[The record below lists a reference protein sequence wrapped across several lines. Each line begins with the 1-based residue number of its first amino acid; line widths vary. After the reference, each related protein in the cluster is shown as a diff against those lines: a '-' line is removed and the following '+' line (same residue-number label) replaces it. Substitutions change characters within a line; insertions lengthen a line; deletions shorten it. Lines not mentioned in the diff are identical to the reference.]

1 MVREDAR
8 YSVQFDTSIVAVQS
22 VTVMAEA
29 VHKRLAWRSEAVSR
43 EGRVRMR
50 RKLALTATF
59 VLLVSL
65 VGMATI
71 QAAASYADPQFKTQW
86 EQGEAI
92 TPNFWGPAIASA
104 TNTTMEPY
112 KDTTGGKRTV
122 QYFDK
127 GRMEL
132 TKGKVTNGLLATE
145 IITGQIQTGDNT
157 FQAQAPPAIAIAGDP
172 TNTVPTY
179 ATLATK
185 AVSLLATVQSKV
197 GSNVTATISKTG
209 DVTVGAPP
217 AAPETTIS
225 VFDDTTKHNVPKVF
239 ADYRNKAGL
248 LTIGLAKSE
257 PFLAKVAVGGVQ
269 KDVMI
274 QVFERRVLTYTASN
288 PDAFKVE
295 MGNIGQH
302 YYQWRYP
309 NTAASAS
316 PSASAPAAPSGTA
329 TAPGVAGS
337 KTLPPPPASSS
348 AGFAV
353 TLSDIVP
360 TVKIGDIQTVNI
372 LTNGKVG
379 CAIDVTYSGNK
390 PAKSPGLQPRQTDE
404 QGKLNFTWT
413 IGSEAQPG
421 NATIAVN
428 CLPFGGTSAGTANA
442 SFTVSG

>member
-92 TPNFWGPAIASA
+92 TPNFWGPAIAGA

-145 IITGQIQTGDNT
+145 IITGQIQMGDNT

-217 AAPETTIS
+217 VAPETTIS

-337 KTLPPPPASSS
+337 KTLPPPASSS

>member
-1 MVREDAR
+1 
-8 YSVQFDTSIVAVQS
+8 
-22 VTVMAEA
+22 
-29 VHKRLAWRSEAVSR
+29 
-43 EGRVRMR
+43 MR
-50 RKLALTATF
+50 RKLALTATCA
-59 VLLVSL
+59 LLVSL

-71 QAAASYADPQFKTQW
+71 QAASSYAAPQFKTQW

-92 TPNFWGPAIASA
+92 TPNFWGPPIASA
-104 TNTTMEPY
+104 TNMTTEPY
-112 KDTTGGKRTV
+112 KEATGGTRTV

-132 TKGKVTNGLLATE
+132 TNGKVTNGLLAKE

-157 FQAQAPPAIAIAGDP
+157 FQGQAPPAIAIAGDP

-185 AVSLLATVQSKV
+185 AVSLLATAPSKI
-197 GSNVTATISKTG
+197 GSNVTATIAITG
-209 DVTVGAPP
+209 DVTAGAPP
-217 AAPETTIS
+217 TAPETTIS

-248 LTIGLAKSE
+248 QTIGLAISE
-257 PFLAKVAVGGVQ
+257 PFLAKVAVGGKQ
-269 KDVMI
+269 TDVMI

-302 YYQWRYP
+302 YYQWRYTNKVATP
-309 NTAASAS
+309 SASASAS
-316 PSASAPAAPSGTA
+316 PSASVPAASSGTA

-337 KTLPPPPASSS
+337 KTLPTVPPASST
-348 AGFAV
+348 GGV
-353 TLSDIVP
+353 GITISDVLP
-360 TVKIGDIQTVNI
+360 TVKVGGIQTVNI
-372 LTNGKVG
+372 LTNGKIG
-379 CAIDVTYSGNK
+379 CAIDVTYSGNTPIK
-390 PAKSPGLQPRQTDE
+390 PSLLPGQTDD
-404 QGKLNFTWT
+404 QGKYNWTWT
-413 IGSEAQPG
+413 VGPEAKPG

-428 CLPFGGTSAGTANA
+428 CLPFGGTVAGTANA

>member
-1 MVREDAR
+1 
-8 YSVQFDTSIVAVQS
+8 
-22 VTVMAEA
+22 
-29 VHKRLAWRSEAVSR
+29 
-43 EGRVRMR
+43 MR

-59 VLLVSL
+59 VLLISL

-92 TPNFWGPAIASA
+92 TPNFWGPAVTNAV
-104 TNTTMEPY
+104 NTTTEPY
-112 KDTTGGKRTV
+112 KEATGGKRTV

-132 TKGKVTNGLLATE
+132 TNGKVTNGLLAKE
-145 IITGQIQTGDNT
+145 IVTGQIQTGDNA
-157 FQAQAPPAIAIAGDP
+157 FQGQAPPAISIAGDP

-185 AVSLLATVQSKV
+185 AVSLLATAQSKI
-197 GSNVTATISKTG
+197 GSNVTATISSTG
-209 DVTVGAPP
+209 DVTTGTPP

-239 ADYRNKAGL
+239 ADYRDKAGL
-248 LTIGLAKSE
+248 QTIGLAKSE
-257 PFLAKVAVGGVQ
+257 PFRANVKVAG
-269 KDVMI
+269 KSTDVMI

-309 NTAASAS
+309 TKPAAPSTPASAS

-329 TAPGVAGS
+329 ASGVAGS
-337 KTLPPPPASSS
+337 KTLPTAPPASST
-348 AGFAV
+348 GGVGV
-353 TLSDIVP
+353 TLSDVLQ
-360 TVKIGDIQTVNI
+360 TVKVDDIQTVNI
-372 LTNGKVG
+372 LTNGKIG
-379 CAIDVTYSGNK
+379 CVVNVTYAGNT
-390 PAKSPGLQPRQTDE
+390 PIKSQPQPRQTDE
-404 QGKLNFTWT
+404 QGHVSFSWT
-413 IGSEAQPG
+413 VGSEAKPG
-421 NATIAVN
+421 NATITAN
-428 CLPFGGTSAGTANA
+428 CLPFGGTAAGTANA

>member
-1 MVREDAR
+1 
-8 YSVQFDTSIVAVQS
+8 
-22 VTVMAEA
+22 
-29 VHKRLAWRSEAVSR
+29 
-43 EGRVRMR
+43 MR

-65 VGMATI
+65 VGMTTI
-71 QAAASYADPQFKTQW
+71 QAASSYADPQFKTQW

-132 TKGKVTNGLLATE
+132 TNGKVTNGLLATE
-145 IITGQIQTGDNT
+145 IITGQIQMGDNT

-217 AAPETTIS
+217 VAPETTIS

-257 PFLAKVAVGGVQ
+257 PFLANVKVGGTP

-288 PDAFKVE
+288 PDAFMVE

-302 YYQWRYP
+302 YYQWRYA

-316 PSASAPAAPSGTA
+316 PTASAPAAPSGTA

-337 KTLPPPPASSS
+337 KTLPTAPANSTG
-348 AGFAV
+348 GFDV
-353 TLSDIVP
+353 KISDVIP
-360 TVKIGDIQTVNI
+360 TVKVGDIQTVNI
-372 LTNGKVG
+372 LTNGKVD
-379 CAIDVTYSGNK
+379 CDLQVTYSGNK
-390 PAKSPGLQPRQTDE
+390 PAKSPGLQPGQTDE
-404 QGKLNFTWT
+404 QGKYNWTWT
-413 IGSEAQPG
+413 VGPEATPG
-421 NATIAVN
+421 NATLLVQCTAFRGSTI
-428 CLPFGGTSAGTANA
+428 GTANA

>member
-22 VTVMAEA
+22 VTGMAEA

-71 QAAASYADPQFKTQW
+71 QAASSYADPQFKTQW

-92 TPNFWGPAIASA
+92 TPNFWGPLANAKDGQD
-104 TNTTMEPY
+104 EQY
-112 KDTTGGKRTV
+112 KEAGKRKV

-132 TKGKVTNGLLATE
+132 TNGKVTNGLLATE

-217 AAPETTIS
+217 VAPETTIS

-302 YYQWRYP
+302 YYQWRYA

-337 KTLPPPPASSS
+337 KTLPTAPANSTG
-348 AGFAV
+348 GFDV
-353 TLSDIVP
+353 KISDVIP
-360 TVKIGDIQTVNI
+360 TVKVGDIQTVNI
-372 LTNGKVG
+372 LTNGKVD
-379 CAIDVTYSGNK
+379 CDLQVTYSGNK
-390 PAKSPGLQPRQTDE
+390 PAKSPGLQPGQTDE
-404 QGKLNFTWT
+404 QGKYNWTWT
-413 IGSEAQPG
+413 VGPEATPG
-421 NATIAVN
+421 NATLLVQCTAFRGSTI
-428 CLPFGGTSAGTANA
+428 GTANA